1 MGVSHTFN
9 VAATTAIEKIQG
21 LVDKRMSE
29 EPRISAASQRSFES
43 AVIEVVMELGR
54 EIIRAD
60 IERHDL
66 DVPGIIVQGRTYR
79 RKHQAK
85 KQYLTSAGEI
95 EVKRTVYVERG
106 GQGGPS
112 VVPLELRLGL
122 VDGYWTQRAAE
133 LGCRYMEECTSK
145 KSAEL
150 LSIHKGMSP
159 SASHLDRLPKT
170 VGAVWEAHREVLE
183 ADVRKLDTLPA
194 AAEVATILVSKD
206 GIMLRMKDA
215 PVSKAT
221 EGPKGHKEVG
231 CGTVTLLD
239 GEGKRLKTVKLGRL
253 PETKMKTL
261 VGQLAAEM
269 KELKQAYPKA
279 KWQAISDGARENWRS
294 FNHLSLEVGVKLE
307 RTLDFWHAMEHLAD
321 ALKLA
326 YGPDT
331 EAIEAEL
338 TEWRETL
345 QTNCHGPGK
354 LIRHLQNLEA
364 KVSGKQKRK
373 DYRREVRYFRTN
385 REAGRMRWATLRK
398 HNQPIGSG
406 LMEAACKTLVTER
419 MKRSGMSWL
428 APGGQAILTLRAL
441 HQSGRMNAAWDAL
454 GPHFAANVQIDPEPR
469 RKRPCYASAA

>member
-1 MGVSHTFN
+1 MGVSHTLN
-9 VAATTAIEKIQG
+9 VAATATMEKIQG

-29 EPRISAASQRSFES
+29 DPEKTGASQPSFES
-43 AVIEVVMELGR
+43 AVIAAVMDLGR
-54 EIIRAD
+54 ELIKAD
-60 IERHDL
+60 IERHDV
-66 DVPGIIVQGRTYR
+66 DVPGIIVEGRTYR

-85 KQYLTSAGEI
+85 KRYLTSAGEI

-106 GQGGPS
+106 GKGGAS
-112 VVPLELRLGL
+112 VVPLELMLGL

-145 KSAEL
+145 KGSEL
-150 LSIHKGMSP
+150 LSLHRGMAP
-159 SASHLDRLPKT
+159 SASHLDRLPKA
-170 VGAVWEAHREVLE
+170 VGAVWEAHREALE
-183 ADVRKLDTLPA
+183 ARVREVEELPA
-194 AAEVATILVSKD
+194 EEEVATILVSRD

-215 PVSKAT
+215 PMSKT
-221 EGPKGHKEVG
+221 PEGPKGHREAG

-239 GEGKRLKTVKLGRL
+239 AEGRRLKTVRLGRL

-269 KELKQAYPKA
+269 KVFKAAYPKA
-279 KWQAISDGARENWRS
+279 KWQAVSDGAAENWRS
-294 FNHLSLEVGVKLE
+294 FSYLALEVGVKME

-326 YGPDT
+326 HGSDT
-331 EAIEAEL
+331 EAIKAEL
-338 TEWRETL
+338 KDWREIL
-345 QTNCHGPGK
+345 QTSCHGPGK
-354 LIRHLQNLEA
+354 LIRRLGDLESQ
-364 KVSGKQKRK
+364 VRGKQNRK
-373 DYRREVRYFRTN
+373 DYQREVRYFQTN
-385 REAGRMRWATLRK
+385 REARRMRWATLKK

-441 HQSGRMNAAWDAL
+441 HQSGRIEAAWDVL
-454 GPHFAANVQIDPEPR
+454 GPYFAANVQIDPEPR
-469 RKRPCYASAA
+469 RKRPCYARAA